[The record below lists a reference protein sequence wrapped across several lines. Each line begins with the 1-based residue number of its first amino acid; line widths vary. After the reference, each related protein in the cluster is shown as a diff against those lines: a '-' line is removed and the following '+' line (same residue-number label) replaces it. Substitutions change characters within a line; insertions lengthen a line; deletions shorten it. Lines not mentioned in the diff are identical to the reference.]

1 MSHQSQ
7 LDFVKSVKDMFPY
20 SFKEASVLE
29 VGSLNIN
36 GSVRQFFTN
45 CDYVGV
51 DLCEG
56 SGVDIVGHVHTLPL
70 AENSFDTVI
79 SCECFEHDK
88 HWKETF
94 QTMYHIAIGLVIFSC
109 ATTGRPEHGTTATNP
124 ADSPFTNDY
133 YMNLTELDFKKD
145 FDFDAMFSKY
155 CFGTNERP
163 EDLYFWG
170 LKK

>member
-7 LDFVKSVKDMFPY
+7 LDFVKSVKNMFPY
-20 SFKEASVLE
+20 SFKDAKVLE
-29 VGSLNIN
+29 AGSLDIN

-51 DLCEG
+51 DLAEG
-56 SGVDIVGHVHTLPL
+56 KGVDLVGLFHMLPFFP
-70 AENSFDTVI
+70 NSFDTVI
-79 SCECFEHDK
+79 SCECLEHDRY
-88 HWKETF
+88 WRNTF
-94 QTMYHIAIGLVIFSC
+94 MQMWEVAKGLVIFSC
-109 ATTGRPEHGTTATNP
+109 ATTGRPEHGTTATSP

-133 YMNLTELDFKKD
+133 YKNLTEQDFREAFYLND
-145 FDFDAMFSKY
+145 MFSKY
-155 CFGTNERP
+155 EFSVNQRP

>member
-7 LDFVKSVKDMFPY
+7 LDFVKSVRDMFPY

-36 GSVRQFFTN
+36 GSVRQFFIN

-51 DLCEG
+51 DLAEG
-56 SGVDIVGHVHTLPL
+56 NGVDIVGHVHTLPL
-70 AENSFDTVI
+70 ADNSFDTVI

-88 HWKETF
+88 HWQETF
-94 QTMYHIAIGLVIFSC
+94 QKMWNVVKGLVIFSC

-133 YMNLTELDFKKD
+133 YKNLTEKD
-145 FDFDAMFSKY
+145 FREAFYLNDMFSKY
-155 CFGTNERP
+155 EFSVNERP

>member
-20 SFKEASVLE
+20 SFKDATVLE
-29 VGSLNIN
+29 VGSLDIN
-36 GSVRQFFTN
+36 GSIRQFFFN
-45 CDYVGV
+45 CDYIGIDLFPGKGV
-51 DLCEG
+51 DVIG
-56 SGVDIVGHVHTLPL
+56 AAHTLQL
-70 AENSFDTVI
+70 GKYDTVI

-88 HWKETF
+88 YWKETF
-94 QTMYHIAIGLVIFSC
+94 KKMYDSAKCLVVFSC
-109 ATTGRPEHGTTATNP
+109 ATTGRQEHGTTRTNP

-133 YMNLTELDFKKD
+133 YKNLTEQDFREA
-145 FDFDAMFSKY
+145 FDIDSMFSKY
-155 CFGTNERP
+155 QFSVNERP